1 VVTGGTL
8 RCNPLGRWN
17 LLNFDSESSRSSRIG
32 FALAGTGD
40 PLSWQQRMKVALGA
54 ARGLEYLHVGA
65 DPAIVHRDI
74 KTDNLLLD
82 SDFDAK
88 VSELPPLIG

>member
-1 VVTGGTL
+1 
-8 RCNPLGRWN
+8 
-17 LLNFDSESSRSSRIG
+17 
-32 FALAGTGD
+32 
-40 PLSWQQRMKVALGA
+40 MKVALGA
-54 ARGLEYLHVGA
+54 AGGLEYLHVGA

-88 VSELPPLIG
+88 VSECCHSLGSSYQEWLRMV

>member
-1 VVTGGTL
+1 
-8 RCNPLGRWN
+8 
-17 LLNFDSESSRSSRIG
+17 
-32 FALAGTGD
+32 
-40 PLSWQQRMKVALGA
+40 M
-54 ARGLEYLHVGA
+54 HVGA